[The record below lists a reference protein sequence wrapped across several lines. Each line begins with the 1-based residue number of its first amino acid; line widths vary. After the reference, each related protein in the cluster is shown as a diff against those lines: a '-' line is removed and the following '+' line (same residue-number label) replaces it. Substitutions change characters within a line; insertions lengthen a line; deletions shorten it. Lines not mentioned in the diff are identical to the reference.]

1 MSMFECEDL
10 FDYLA
15 DQNDRHARTTSWWRI
30 NDLVAR
36 ESIAALRPQFDALA
50 PFPFGPVGSTTFPY
64 FQMGAI
70 DSLDLFGLDELIL
83 FSFYW
88 RNRDRYR
95 NVADIGANIG
105 LHSVILGKMGMDV
118 TSYEPD
124 PVHLVEL
131 RRNLGANSLDQVSV
145 VPHAVNTDGGSVEF
159 TRVVG
164 NTTGSHISGAK
175 ENPYGELERFNVPA
189 TSIGD
194 AIEGKSLVKMDV
206 EGYEARLL
214 LALQD
219 SDFATMDIVG
229 EIGSEVNARSIFER
243 FSGTKVHLFS
253 QKRNWHE
260 AKSLA
265 DMPSSYREGSVFLSC
280 KSEMPWE

>member
-1 MSMFECEDL
+1 MSIFESEDF

-15 DQNDRHARTTSWWRI
+15 DQSDRHARTTSWWRI

-36 ESIAALRPQFDALA
+36 ESIAALRPQFDALS
-50 PFPFGPVGSTTFPY
+50 PFPFGPIGSITFPY

-83 FSFYW
+83 FAFYW
-88 RNRDRYR
+88 RNRNRYQS
-95 NVADIGANIG
+95 VADIGANIG
-105 LHSVILGKMGMDV
+105 LHSVILGKMGIDV

-124 PVHLVEL
+124 PVHLAEL
-131 RRNLGANSLDQVSV
+131 HRNLAANSLDRVKV
-145 VPHAVNTDGGSVEF
+145 VPHAVNTEGGSVEF

-175 ENPYGELERFNVPA
+175 ENPYGELERFDVPA
-189 TSIGD
+189 TSIGA
-194 AIEGKSLVKMDV
+194 AIQGKSLIKMDV

-214 LALQD
+214 LALHAT
-219 SDFATMDIVG
+219 DFATMDVVG
-229 EIGSEVNARSIFER
+229 EIGSEANARSIFER

-253 QKRNWHE
+253 QKRNWYE
-260 AKSLA
+260 VKCLA
-265 DMPSSYREGSVFLSC
+265 DMPSSYREGSIFLSA
-280 KSEMPWE
+280 KDEMPWD